1 MAKGSGRFRNRK
13 LGFKTRINVEVG
25 VVIEEDPIDV
35 DLDIEDDKGHK
46 GVETG
51 VDKDEEGEVHLQAV
65 IASTAA
71 YMARNAAA
79 SGSGSSGG
87 GRSDKGKKP
96 EASIPTRGSVKIPEE
111 EYRHLYEPGYTIPVS
126 YIRFSDTVE
135 DCIKGA
141 YYYTMDEDDEDW
153 LEDYN
158 AQFDASSKS
167 KGAPAA
173 VASTSSS
180 STTNGVEDD
189 AMSGRGTRSKG
200 KAVDRNG
207 GGPSPTGASISNGT
221 AGLGL
226 EALPAPTSPLSE
238 DDFELVMEMF
248 ETATDQRAP
257 MTHVNLSLLPG
268 LNDFD
273 PDFSNPLKPHLA
285 KLRPYA
291 KEVYPHW
298 RQRRVARGGKPIIPQ
313 LDVSDDP
320 GFESIEAPLADC
332 LACNSTTSRT
342 RTTLMSVSG
351 DETSRQRARLA
362 DPISRTS
369 NASSACATTCTRR
382 TRSSS
387 RCRSGNGSS
396 SSRSSSSA
404 RCLTRG
410 ARCARS
416 SGD

>member
-79 SGSGSSGG
+79 SGSSSGGG

-158 AQFDASSKS
+158 AQFDAGPKP

-173 VASTSSS
+173 VPSTSSS
-180 STTNGVEDD
+180 ASTTNGIEDD
-189 AMSGRGTRSKG
+189 AVSGRGARSKG

-207 GGPSPTGASISNGT
+207 GGPSPSGASTSNGT

-226 EALPAPTSPLSE
+226 EALPDPTSPLSE
-238 DDFELVMEMF
+238 DDFELVMEVF
-248 ETATDQRAP
+248 ETVTDQRAP

-298 RQRRVARGGKPIIPQ
+298 RQRRIARGGKPIIPQ
-313 LDVSDDP
+313 LDVSDD
-320 GFESIEAPLADC
+320 APPFLAR
-332 LACNSTTSRT
+332 S
-342 RTTLMSVSG
+342 
-351 DETSRQRARLA
+351 RLA
-362 DPISRTS
+362 LL
-369 NASSACATTCTRR
+369 C
-382 TRSSS
+382 
-387 RCRSGNGSS
+387 
-396 SSRSSSSA
+396 
-404 RCLTRG
+404 
-410 ARCARS
+410 
-416 SGD
+416 